1 MKRINLKKRK
11 KHKKL
16 KKIVIIAIISIILA
30 TFILKYVNKEI
41 SPKLINYAS
50 LEIKKLSNLIITESI
65 NEEEFEKLN
74 VDDIYKITKNNNN
87 EILTVD
93 INTVIL
99 NKMIKKTTENIQ
111 ERLKK
116 LEKGEVDEN
125 NQENKNGV
133 VLKIPLGEIYNNF
146 LLADLGP
153 KIPVK
158 LKIIGNIETKI
169 NTNVKNYGINSSLIE
184 LSLDITVKEKVI
196 LPISTNEI
204 RVNQTFPLT
213 IKMIEGKIPNY
224 YSNGIN
230 KSEILS
236 IPIE

>member
-16 KKIVIIAIISIILA
+16 NKIVIIATILLILA
-30 TFILKYVNKEI
+30 TFLLKYINKEI

>member
-16 KKIVIIAIISIILA
+16 NKIVIIAIILLILA

-99 NKMIKKTTENIQ
+99 NKMIKKATENIQ
-111 ERLKK
+111 QRLKK

-184 LSLDITVKEKVI
+184 LSLDITVKEKLI

>member
-11 KHKKL
+11 KHK
-16 KKIVIIAIISIILA
+16 IINIISIIL
-30 TFILKYVNKEI
+30 IILIMLIVILLKYINKEI

-50 LEIKKLSNLIITESI
+50 LEIKKISNLIITDSI
-65 NEEEFEKLN
+65 NEEDFEKLN
-74 VDDIYKITKNNNN
+74 IEDIYKITKNSNN

-93 INTVIL
+93 VNTVTL
-99 NKMIKKTTENIQ
+99 NKIIKKTTINIQ

-116 LEKGEVDEN
+116 FENGQIDEN

-133 VLKIPLGEIYNNF
+133 ILRIPLGEIYNNF
-146 LLADLGP
+146 LLAHLGP

-158 LKIIGNIETKI
+158 LKIIGNIETKV
-169 NTNVKNYGINSSLIE
+169 NTKVKNYGINSSLIE

-204 RVNQTFPLT
+204 TVTQSFPLT

>member
-1 MKRINLKKRK
+1 MKRVKLKKRK

-16 KKIVIIAIISIILA
+16 KKKVIIAIISIILA

-99 NKMIKKTTENIQ
+99 NKMI
-111 ERLKK
+111 
-116 LEKGEVDEN
+116 
-125 NQENKNGV
+125 NK
-133 VLKIPLGEIYNNF
+133 
-146 LLADLGP
+146 D
-153 KIPVK
+153 
-158 LKIIGNIETKI
+158 
-169 NTNVKNYGINSSLIE
+169 
-184 LSLDITVKEKVI
+184 
-196 LPISTNEI
+196 
-204 RVNQTFPLT
+204 
-213 IKMIEGKIPNY
+213 
-224 YSNGIN
+224 
-230 KSEILS
+230 
-236 IPIE
+236 

>member
-16 KKIVIIAIISIILA
+16 NKIVIIAIISLILVA
-30 TFILKYVNKEI
+30 FLLKYINKEI

-50 LEIKKLSNLIITESI
+50 LEIKKLSNIIITESI
-65 NEEEFEKLN
+65 NEEEFERLN

>member
-16 KKIVIIAIISIILA
+16 NKIVIIAIISLILA
-30 TFILKYVNKEI
+30 TFLLKYINKEI

-50 LEIKKLSNLIITESI
+50 LEIKKLSNIIITESI
-65 NEEEFEKLN
+65 NEEEFERLN

>member
-16 KKIVIIAIISIILA
+16 NKIVIITIISLILVA
-30 TFILKYVNKEI
+30 FLLKYINKEI

-50 LEIKKLSNLIITESI
+50 LEIKKLSNIIITESI
-65 NEEEFEKLN
+65 NEEEFERLN

>member
-11 KHKKL
+11 KYKKL
-16 KKIVIIAIISIILA
+16 NKIVIITIISIILA
-30 TFILKYVNKEI
+30 TFLLKYINKEI

-50 LEIKKLSNLIITESI
+50 LEIKKLSNIIITESI